1 MSEQGV
7 DAKLGTHVVDVNNDA
22 ELTVYVSMVVHS
34 LTQMDAADKT
44 YQATLGLCF
53 RYDVGDYL
61 RILGNHVADHKYE
74 LEDSQIFPEDIKMTW
89 DMPNAVSREFTHES
103 HWFRECTKPAK
114 EGECPVPIY
123 GDNTDVIPVIQAPYD
138 TIPSGSLWKCESFG
152 LQITCNFSNH
162 ARHTPFEHSYLFLK
176 FIVGDGRPGAEKMVW
191 KFDERESSMQG
202 MLTPV
207 GAFIPLDNRP
217 HVNNVNIVVG
227 TTNDVVW
234 PRLYTSMR
242 YRRHIRESLLKFYL
256 IPLMLFSMLVVA
268 PLGDDVG
275 EIMATG
281 STLVLA
287 CIALIFTS
295 DTLGEITFQEL
306 NVIMQSMMIMAASV
320 VLAYKDSFGFTE
332 GSEGVLNLGLMVTDL
347 LVAVAIFVFQYWK
360 ASINNKKI
368 LEAVRNNDFTV
379 IDAL

>member
-1 MSEQGV
+1 
-7 DAKLGTHVVDVNNDA
+7 
-22 ELTVYVSMVVHS
+22 
-34 LTQMDAADKT
+34 
-44 YQATLGLCF
+44 
-53 RYDVGDYL
+53 
-61 RILGNHVADHKYE
+61 
-74 LEDSQIFPEDIKMTW
+74 
-89 DMPNAVSREFTHES
+89 
-103 HWFRECTKPAK
+103 
-114 EGECPVPIY
+114 
-123 GDNTDVIPVIQAPYD
+123 
-138 TIPSGSLWKCESFG
+138 
-152 LQITCNFSNH
+152 
-162 ARHTPFEHSYLFLK
+162 
-176 FIVGDGRPGAEKMVW
+176 MVW

-207 GAFIPLDNRP
+207 GPFIPLDNRP

-242 YRRHIRESLLKFYL
+242 YHRHIRESLLKFYL

-295 DTLGEITFQEL
+295 DTRGEITFQEL

-332 GSEGVLNLGLMVTDL
+332 GSEGVLNLGLMATDL
-347 LVAVAIFVFQYWK
+347 LVAVAIFVFQYRK